1 MSRSVT
7 TPTNWLVEST
17 IGISPQ
23 LLCTIS
29 AATSSRVVAGEQHA
43 GFGVIT
49 SRASLA
55 IYVPPQRGS
64 LKVVWTA
71 PVVQQT
77 IRQADEVPQLA
88 GAGVTMRGQVGN
100 SC

>member
-7 TPTNWLVEST
+7 TPTNWLVAST

-55 IYVPPQRGS
+55 IYVPPQRRI
-64 LKVVWTA
+64 LNVVRTA
-71 PVVQQT
+71 SVLQQT
-77 IRQADEVPQLA
+77 IHYADEVPRFAERRRYNA
-88 GAGVTMRGQVGN
+88 GPGGR
-100 SC
+100 C